1 MRVFMFHPKASVN
14 IATLGRD
21 KPNQTLARCV
31 NFYQHCFTKN
41 ITEEIF
47 ECDQNKHTEKQ
58 HWYKKPHSGKQ
69 KHTPLP
75 ETKVGMFFPLERLDL
90 IYFWSLRSHFVG
102 IYCLKRCSH
111 AS

>member
-1 MRVFMFHPKASVN
+1 MCVFMFHSKASVN

-41 ITEEIF
+41 IAEEIF

-58 HWYKKPHSGKQ
+58 HWYKKHTLVSKNTPHCQKQ
-69 KHTPLP
+69 
-75 ETKVGMFFPLERLDL
+75 R
-90 IYFWSLRSHFVG
+90 
-102 IYCLKRCSH
+102 
-111 AS
+111 